1 MATRVSALRPT
12 DQATPTI
19 GSAFRTGPRPAK
31 SASTQRR
38 PTLRASSDAGTQ
50 PRTTLRTSSDAST
63 EPRTALR
70 TSSDAST
77 QPRTA
82 LRNSSDVSTEP
93 RTGLRT
99 SPDVSTELRTALW
112 NSLAVSTQRR
122 PPVRPIPFVSEE
134 RRPALRPFDFHV
146 LSFLPGRIA
155 DETGFPPV
163 RTRRRRAKAVSPP
176 SEHRTSLRRC
186 ESDSRFSSHCES
198 HSHLSRRRL
207 RVPRM
212 ADRVPG
218 DAFHDFAPAA
228 LRVTAA
234 TNVLVFY
241 EQGIPS
247 FGTPPALHQPG
258 CAAAAASPK
267 RNETIHVRMSA
278 PLAPGAGGGPRREET
293 QCKPGPSARHPPR
306 TSRTSP
312 T

>member
-1 MATRVSALRPT
+1 MVSVLYRPANDGVRRCRTLPEPPNEFLSRCRRLSDPPNASPGGTQRCPTVRTKAPASSQRGPTLRTTNPAGAEGGPTLRTTAFVSRKLRPT
-12 DQATPTI
+12 SRTI
-19 GSAFRTGPRPAK
+19 
-31 SASTQRR
+31 
-38 PTLRASSDAGTQ
+38 
-50 PRTTLRTSSDAST
+50 
-63 EPRTALR
+63 
-70 TSSDAST
+70 
-77 QPRTA
+77 
-82 LRNSSDVSTEP
+82 
-93 RTGLRT
+93 
-99 SPDVSTELRTALW
+99 
-112 NSLAVSTQRR
+112 
-122 PPVRPIPFVSEE
+122 
-134 RRPALRPFDFHV
+134 DFHV
-146 LSFLPGRIA
+146 SAPPRGWIA
-155 DETGFPPV
+155 DATDAPAV
-163 RTRRRRAKAVSPP
+163 RTHLHPAEGTSPTC
-176 SEHRTSLRRC
+176 EHRTSLRRC